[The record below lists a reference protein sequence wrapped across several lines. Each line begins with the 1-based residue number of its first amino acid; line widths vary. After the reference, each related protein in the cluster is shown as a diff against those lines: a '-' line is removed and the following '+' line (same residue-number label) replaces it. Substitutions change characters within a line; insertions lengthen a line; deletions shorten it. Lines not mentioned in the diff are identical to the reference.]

1 MKLRKMERKVLL
13 VAFALSLA
21 LSVIGCGDSRD
32 TSNNNPNPNT
42 FTPKGTVSGLLRDA
56 VTNVALV
63 GAKVQIMDRVATT
76 DSSGMFTITNVP
88 ALTGDGHNEP
98 YIENSAYPVVID
110 MAAINAG
117 ITAYNAIATNTVKK
131 AFYPSM
137 AYAYVYVYYTSLGE
151 SSDLGYG
158 GGYGGAAANATNHDT
173 PVDGFVANMT
183 PFVGKLDA
191 NVKMQVV
198 NTSLVPQSGATV
210 YLFTLNSERVQADT
224 STGTTGVDE
233 SLGGVG
239 GGSPGHLVST
249 QTTDASGY
257 VTFQN
262 IEAKR
267 RFYVKAVI
275 GANQGWWVGISGTA
289 PFVVPASGGP
299 TALTAPSDNLTDVYG
314 LNQSGFVSTSPE
326 LIIGAYYSVPLVV
339 RTVDGLAPSVLSVS
353 PANLSDFAIPATG
366 TVDVVFTFSEA
377 LRSTTYANNLT
388 RETSVLGGLYA
399 NVAVNYE
406 GPKAGNIPHT
416 LAWNDAR
423 TTLTVSIPVA
433 SMTPAS
439 RYKVSI
445 LDACNTAGRLTDANG
460 NSFYVSPVV
469 AAAPATLA
477 NSSTGFTTAG
487 GFNVAAPVIAKDA
500 TSAYTVNWTPVTNA
514 FGYRVYV
521 EAVAGTGFFPV
532 SVVNVAGAGVPPAA
546 NLTPLTVATPTTF
559 SLTLLKSV
567 GPYVVGDLVVIGT
580 NAAGRYNVMDGLF
593 AGGKS
598 YNVYVVAL
606 SSNGSESPQSNI
618 VAVSET
624 KPAAPTGLARRGTTR
639 LIDWTAVTGAT
650 QYTIWVQTLINGAAL
665 AGYVPLAATSID
677 PTYDLAAV
685 VATGTYAAPGFVPA
699 GLPFAGTG
707 TTAGLNGYPLGAK
720 LSYNV
725 AVTTTSATN
734 SLTSD
739 LSTPVLIDDK
749 TALALAQPAFGAIV
763 MNAGASL
770 PTAIPPGIVGG
781 AATTAARAITGAG
794 AWSGVS
800 VNQAAAFAM
809 TATIPVPEQL
819 TYSSAIAAAN
829 WTVAIISAGGFAA
842 GKAAIVAPVT
852 AVIDTMPTISNIAY
866 TRAAAGGNVTFTL
879 SYAAPGTN
887 VQAWYGAVGS
897 VLLQTS
903 VTDLNGN
910 VVTNQANGAGNAAGV
925 IIN

>member
-21 LSVIGCGDSRD
+21 LIVVGCGDSRD
-32 TSNNNPNPNT
+32 TSTTNPNPNT
-42 FTPKGTVSGLLRDA
+42 FTPKGTVNGLLRDA

-76 DSSGMFTITNVP
+76 DSSGIFTITNVP
-88 ALTGDGHNEP
+88 ALTGDGNEP
-98 YIENSAYPVVID
+98 SISNDAYPVVID
-110 MAAINAG
+110 MSAINAA
-117 ITAYNAIATNTVKK
+117 ITAYNAVATNTVKK

-137 AYAYVYVYYTSLGE
+137 AYDNVTVYYTSLGE
-151 SSDLGYG
+151 SSDLNSES
-158 GGYGGAAANATNHDT
+158 ANSTNHDT

-210 YLFTLNSERVQADT
+210 YLFTLNTEEVQPDT
-224 STGTTGVDE
+224 YTGTTGVND
-233 SLGGVG
+233 SLSGVG
-239 GGSPGHLVST
+239 GGSPGHLVAT
-249 QTTDASGY
+249 QTTDATGY

-275 GANQGWWVGISGTA
+275 GATQGWWVGVSGTA

-299 TALTAPSDNLTDVYG
+299 SALTSPADNLTDVYG

-326 LIIGAYYSVPLVV
+326 LVIGTYYSAPLVV
-339 RTVDGLAPSVLSVS
+339 RTVDGLAPFVLSVV

-377 LRSTTYANNLT
+377 IRSTPYANALT

-399 NVAVNYE
+399 DVAVNYL

-423 TTLTVSIPVA
+423 TTLTISIPVA

-439 RYKVSI
+439 RYSVSI
-445 LDACNTAGRLTDANG
+445 LNAVNGLGTLGTAGRLTDANG
-460 NSFYVSPVV
+460 NVFLT
-469 AAAPATLA
+469 AFANTAT
-477 NSSTGFTTAG
+477 NFTTAG

-500 TSAYTVNWTPVTNA
+500 TSPYTVNWTPVTNA

-532 SVVNVAGAGVPPAA
+532 SVVNVASAGVPPAA

-567 GPYVVGDLVVIGT
+567 GPYVVGDWVVIGT
-580 NAAGRYNVMDGLF
+580 NAAGRYNVMADLF

-606 SSNGSESPQSNI
+606 SSNGSESEKSNI

-624 KPAAPTGLARRGTTR
+624 KPAAPAGLARRGTTAATEY
-639 LIDWTAVTGAT
+639 LIDWTAVAGAT
-650 QYTIWVQTLINGAAL
+650 QYTIWVQTLMNGAAL

-677 PTYDLAAV
+677 PTYNLALV
-685 VATGTYAAPGFVPA
+685 VATGTYGQPGFVPA

-707 TTAGLNGYPLGAK
+707 TTVGLNGYPLGAK

-749 TALALAQPAFGAIV
+749 RGIAITAANVAIGA
-763 MNAGASL
+763 AS
-770 PTAIPPGIVGG
+770 TPPSLVGG
-781 AATTAARAITGAG
+781 APAPNAATNGVGAYQGASGINALAFTQTVTIT
-794 AWSGVS
+794 
-800 VNQAAAFAM
+800 M
-809 TATIPVPEQL
+809 PEQL
-819 TYSSAIAAAN
+819 TYSSAIDLTKYTIVSLNASAFGAGQPTLVAYQAAN
-829 WTVAIISAGGFAA
+829 
-842 GKAAIVAPVT
+842 AAILGVA
-852 AVIDTMPTISNIAY
+852 AIQPTITAITSY
-866 TRAAAGGNVTFTL
+866 VRAAGGGVVTFNLT
-879 SYAAPGTN
+879 YAASGTTSA
-887 VQAWYGAVGS
+887 AWYGAVGS
-897 VLLQTS
+897 VVLQATPS
-903 VTDLNGN
+903 DLNGN
-910 VVTNQANGAGNAAGV
+910 ALPLAAPVVSTDNSGV
-925 IIN
+925 VIN